1 MAKEQADTQGAQ
13 TARVPISTSHSAL
26 HELHWMVMARGF
38 LQQASSFYFDFHEA
52 KTGKRSCFMHD
63 PSAIIAVTDP
73 ALFGFEDRTVSVT
86 CNGDEI
92 GRTVTGVATD
102 RRTTRIAMTVDSA
115 SVRAIFLSKIK
126 AADRCAQ
133 ARKTS

>member
-1 MAKEQADTQGAQ
+1 MCIRD
-13 TARVPISTSHSAL
+13 
-26 HELHWMVMARGF
+26 
-38 LQQASSFYFDFHEA
+38 SSFYFDFHEA

-115 SVRAIFLSKIK
+115 SVRAIFLSQIK